1 MKKNSFKYYFICLV
15 IFINMFVLI
24 GCDIISEEL
33 VEDIFNESDEIDTEF
48 IEDLNI
54 HFIDVGQADCTLIE
68 LPNGETALI
77 DGGNRGDSDLIV
89 NYINELGIDF
99 IDYVIATHPHED
111 HIGGLPKVIKNFE
124 IGKIYMPKKSAT
136 SKIYKTLLNEIKTKG
151 LKIQTAIGFIEI
163 INTPNLKFQ
172 ILAPNSTDYNE
183 TNEYSVVNKLIYN
196 NTSFLFTGDAEKD
209 SEDEMLEHG
218 YDLSSDLLKV
228 GHHGGRTSSN
238 DNFLKKVK
246 PKFAII
252 SCGKDNQYGH
262 PHKEV
267 LDRLKELN
275 TEIFRTDNLGTIL
288 VKSDGKEISINSL
301 K

>member
-1 MKKNSFKYYFICLV
+1 MKKNSFKYYFIYLF

-24 GCDIISEEL
+24 GCDIISEEF
-33 VEDIFNESDEIDTEF
+33 VEDIFNEDNEIDTEF

-99 IDYVIATHPHED
+99 IDYIIATHPHED
-111 HIGGLPKVIKNFE
+111 HIGGLPEVIKNFE
-124 IGKIYMPKKSAT
+124 IGKIYMTKKSAT

-163 INTPNLKFQ
+163 INTSNLKFQ

-183 TNEYSVVNKLIYN
+183 TNEYSIVNKLVYK
-196 NTSFLFTGDAEKD
+196 NTSFIFTGDAEKD

-238 DNFLKKVK
+238 VEFLKKVK
-246 PKFAII
+246 PEFAII
-252 SCGKDNQYGH
+252 SCGTDNQYGH
-262 PHKEV
+262 PHVEV
-267 LDRLKELN
+267 LDRLKKLN
-275 TEIFRTDNLGTIL
+275 TEIFRTDILGTIL
-288 VKSDGKEISINSL
+288 VKSDGKEIYINSL